1 MLLIV
6 IHLNMA
12 FPCAFV
18 ILISLLQSQKPLSWS
33 FSVMLLTVTRKWEH
47 FERQVRGK
55 ICSLRFHDSENNSI
69 LFLPNCV
76 LCLRTCFSEGSLLQK
91 GAMKTHL
98 LSHLQYSVNI
108 TKQTTKKSKH
118 CLSVNLF
125 HAKHDATVIFPNIF
139 ALAFHFYTAKKINT

>member
-47 FERQVRGK
+47 FER
-55 ICSLRFHDSENNSI
+55 
-69 LFLPNCV
+69 
-76 LCLRTCFSEGSLLQK
+76 
-91 GAMKTHL
+91 
-98 LSHLQYSVNI
+98 
-108 TKQTTKKSKH
+108 
-118 CLSVNLF
+118 
-125 HAKHDATVIFPNIF
+125 
-139 ALAFHFYTAKKINT
+139 